1 MLSSRGKVLGTF
13 AIYYREPRRPT
24 LKDLQLIEIAAHI
37 AGIAIECKQVEKE
50 RSRLIAILEASTDY
64 IGTTDPQGN
73 SLWNNAQMKKI
84 VGLSFDANVGKQR
97 ISDYYPQWALEVIQ
111 NQGLPTAIRDGIWV
125 GETALL
131 RHDEV
136 EIPVSQMIIAHKSP
150 DGSLEYF
157 STIMHDLSKQLDDKA
172 DKYIAY
178 VSDGA
183 MRMQALITD
192 LLTYSRVGKGE
203 LTKQSTDLEV
213 VLNQTLT
220 DLGRVISESKAVII
234 TDPLPKVKANP
245 LQMGQLLQNLIAN
258 AIKFRGKQSPQIQ
271 IKAARHDQSWTISV
285 QDNGIGMQ
293 PQSTERIFVIF
304 QRLHTRDEY
313 PGTGIGLAVCKKIVE
328 RHGGRIW
335 VESEPGRG
343 TTFSFTLPLQ

>member
-1 MLSSRGKVLGTF
+1 
-13 AIYYREPRRPT
+13 
-24 LKDLQLIEIAAHI
+24 
-37 AGIAIECKQVEKE
+37 
-50 RSRLIAILEASTDY
+50 
-64 IGTTDPQGN
+64 
-73 SLWNNAQMKKI
+73 MKKI

-220 DLGRVISESKAVII
+220 DLSRVISESKAVII

-285 QDNGIGMQ
+285 QDNGIGME

-328 RHGGRIW
+328 CHGGRIW